1 MNNAGTA
8 EVVVLG
14 QAQREIDR
22 PLTATEIRA
31 GVNLIQDVMRSVM
44 KEGVHF
50 GTIPGTPKP
59 TLYKAGAEKIC
70 STFRIA
76 IEPIAEDLS
85 TSDESRYRVTA
96 RALTQSGVHLGSGI
110 GECSSN
116 EAKYRWRAPVCDEE
130 FEETPEDRRRKVWK
144 RGQKGGYQQK
154 QIRTEPAD
162 VANTILKMATKRAMI
177 AVPLP
182 VTAASDI
189 FAQDIE
195 DLPEELQREIAREDG
210 GTVAGEAA
218 FADPQPAAPAPQGP
232 GIRVESVRVAKT
244 GTKKNGDPYTL
255 YIVKLTDDHDYST
268 FDDGL
273 ANLAKA
279 ARAKSAPVSFS
290 YEDGEK
296 GRKLTSIEEVR

>member
-177 AVPLP
+177 AVTLQ

-218 FADPQPAAPAPQGP
+218 FADRASAWSRSAWQRPARRRTATRTRSTSSSSPTTTTTRRSTTAWPTSRRP
-232 GIRVESVRVAKT
+232 LARRVRRFPSPTRTERRAES
-244 GTKKNGDPYTL
+244 
-255 YIVKLTDDHDYST
+255 
-268 FDDGL
+268 
-273 ANLAKA
+273 
-279 ARAKSAPVSFS
+279 
-290 YEDGEK
+290 
-296 GRKLTSIEEVR
+296 